1 MLFERFKVLK
11 ANQFKFNIPDEVNAA
26 VKEYQEEASTYTQFF
41 NEKIEEAPGFKIDAN
56 TLYNEFQLFVGRD
69 FKTQKTT
76 FIKQIERYVGKP
88 KGRNKEFIGF
98 KLHGT
103 SGDPIAAQEPDEV
116 DMD

>member
-11 ANQFKFNIPDEVNAA
+11 DNNFKFNTPDEVNAA

-41 NEKIEEAPGFKIDAN
+41 NDKIEEAPGYKVDAT

-69 FKTQKTT
+69 FKTQKSM
-76 FIKQIERYVGKP
+76 FIKQMERYIGKP
-88 KGRNKEFIGF
+88 KGRSKEFIGF

-103 SGDPIAAQEPDEV
+103 SGDPIESTPNEV